1 MTTPVTLADGVF
13 DPLHDRHVAYL
24 QQAGR
29 VDPPCELIVQVSP
42 QTKRAELLSQADR
55 AAVVLGVKGVART
68 TTYRTTLHAL
78 QALVPRHYVKG
89 LDWQIPGIPPAERDF
104 CRQHGVKVHYL
115 DCGETRSST
124 ALLRGWADL
133 EAWRGLEVFD
143 TDARVQEAVP
153 FDPVTQGYADYANR
167 VGIEAKHPDV
177 LAALCHGKSV
187 LDVGCGPGYLV
198 RMLRER
204 GVDAY
209 GIDPYL
215 PDGLVWG
222 ADEYLSRAD
231 VSGLDY
237 RDHSDVVVCREVLEH
252 VPVREWG
259 AFVHHLFRVA
269 RERVYLTTR
278 FTPAPA
284 NPFELTDELGEDPSH
299 ITRLPQP
306 LVRALCV
313 LNGGTRDTTWEKQ
326 LDWLGKGRVL
336 VYKKAGVK

>member
-1 MTTPVTLADGVF
+1 MTTPTTLADGVF

-24 QQAGR
+24 QHAGR

-42 QTKRAELLSQADR
+42 QTKRAELLNQVER
-55 AAVVLGVKGVART
+55 AEIIRNIKWVSRT
-68 TTYRTTLHAL
+68 TTYRTTLDAL
-78 QALVPRHYVKG
+78 EAIVPRHYVKG

-143 TDARVQEAVP
+143 ADALVQAAVP
-153 FDPVTQGYADYANR
+153 FDPVAQGYADYANR

-177 LAALCHGKSV
+177 LAALCAGKSV

-204 GVDAY
+204 GVNAE
-209 GIDPYL
+209 GVDPYAV
-215 PDGLVWG
+215 PSTEGCHT
-222 ADEYLSRAD
+222 ADLRELFDLSA
-231 VSGLDY
+231 
-237 RDHSDVVVCREVLEH
+237 DVVVCREVLAH
-252 VPVREWG
+252 VPVRDWG
-259 AFVHHLFRVA
+259 RLVADLFRVA

-313 LNGGTRDTTWEKQ
+313 LNGGTRDTIWERQ

-336 VYKKAGVK
+336 VYKKAGVR

>member
-24 QQAGR
+24 QQSGR

-55 AAVVLGVKGVART
+55 AAVVQGVKGVART

-104 CRQHGVKVHYL
+104 CRLHGIKVHYL

-143 TDARVQEAVP
+143 ADARAQEVVP
-153 FDPVTQGYADYANR
+153 FDPVAQGYADYANR

-177 LAALCHGKSV
+177 LAALCAGKSV

-204 GVDAY
+204 GVDVL
-209 GIDPYL
+209 GIDPYSE
-215 PDGLVWG
+215 PNNWCDRRSIT
-222 ADEYLSRAD
+222 EENSRSA
-231 VSGLDY
+231 
-237 RDHSDVVVCREVLEH
+237 DVVVCREVLEH
-252 VPVREWG
+252 VPVHQWG
-259 AFVHHLFRVA
+259 QLVSDLFRVA

-336 VYKKAGVK
+336 VYKKAGAR